1 MPRSGFGWKDSDT
14 VQPGT
19 VKLLAKAERAS
30 QVAAAALEGGAP
42 NVAAGRAFYA
52 ILYAA
57 KAALNERGIRLQA
70 HVRIAAA
77 VDEPVRE
84 YLSAA
89 IVRRRSGEAEVT
101 YDEAAAMVERAQAC
115 VTVVRSRLP

>member
-1 MPRSGFGWKDSDT
+1 
-14 VQPGT
+14 
-19 VKLLAKAERAS
+19 
-30 QVAAAALEGGAP
+30 
-42 NVAAGRAFYA
+42 
-52 ILYAA
+52 
-57 KAALNERGIRLQA
+57 
-70 HVRIAAA
+70 
-77 VDEPVRE
+77 VRE

>member
-1 MPRSGFGWKDSDT
+1 MR
-14 VQPGT
+14 PGT
-19 VKLLAKAERAS
+19 VRLLAKAERAA

-42 NVAAGRAFYA
+42 DVAAGRAFYA

-57 KAALNERGIRLQA
+57 KAALNERGIRLHA

-84 YLSAA
+84 YLTAA
-89 IVRRRSGEAEVT
+89 IARRRSGEADVT
-101 YDEAAAMVERAQAC
+101 YDEAAAMVDRAHAC
-115 VTVVRSRLP
+115 VIAVGDRMQ

>member
-1 MPRSGFGWKDSDT
+1 

-19 VKLLAKAERAS
+19 VKLLAKAERTAS
-30 QVAAAALEGGAP
+30 IAAAALECGAP
-42 NVAAGRAFYA
+42 DVAAGRAFYA

-57 KAALNERGIRLQA
+57 KAALNERGIRLHA

-84 YLSAA
+84 YLTAA
-89 IVRRRSGEAEVT
+89 IARRRSGEVDVT
-101 YDEAAAMVERAQAC
+101 YDEAAAMVDRAHAC
-115 VTVVRSRLP
+115 VTTVRERLV